1 MVLSLFVQYWYFMT
15 VEMKYKSQRGVSP
28 ILVFE
33 LHQPDFLPPAVLQCC
48 CIARGGHFVMATF
61 ML

>member
-1 MVLSLFVQYWYFMT
+1 MVLSLFVQYWYFIA
-15 VEMKYKSQRGVSP
+15 ERRSKKSVTP

-48 CIARGGHFVMATF
+48 SARGGHFVMATF